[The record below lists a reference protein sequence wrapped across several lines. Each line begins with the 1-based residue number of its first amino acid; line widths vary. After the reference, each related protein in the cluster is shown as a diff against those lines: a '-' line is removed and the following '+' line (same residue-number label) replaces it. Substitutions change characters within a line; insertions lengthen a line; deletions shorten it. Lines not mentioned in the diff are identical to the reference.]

1 MFVEQEPEQQNQ
13 QDPTTTHTDG
23 DPTLMGS
30 RPGQLNLNNV
40 RMRAMEMIQILDEML
55 YVLRVSP
62 SSLHWND
69 VVDKMAVLNVQIQQ
83 LQDQIRPVS
92 QHYVVHP
99 KSVNQQNSV
108 TLPIMLASRLY
119 PEQQRVYDDV
129 YYAAEVEIGD
139 DSWKGVVDDV
149 CSMLTG
155 KHGLLDPRGPARRR
169 LASDAS
175 TSIRQ
180 RPQSD
185 FVAESEEYV
194 DILSIVGF
202 GGTV

>member
-1 MFVEQEPEQQNQ
+1 MSEQEQKQEQH
-13 QDPTTTHTDG
+13 PTNTNDG

-30 RPGQLNLNNV
+30 RPGQLNLSNV
-40 RMRAMEMIQILDEML
+40 RMRAMEMIQIIDEML
-55 YVLRVSP
+55 YILRVAP

-119 PEQQRVYDDV
+119 PEQQRMYDDV
-129 YYAAEVEIGD
+129 YYASEVEIGD

-149 CSMLTG
+149 SSMLTG
-155 KHGLLDPRGPARRR
+155 KHGLLDPRGPVRRR
-169 LASDAS
+169 LASAAS
-175 TSIRQ
+175 TSMRQ
-180 RPQSD
+180 QPQSD
-185 FVAESEEYV
+185 CVEEYV

>member
-1 MFVEQEPEQQNQ
+1 MSEQEQQQEQH
-13 QDPTTTHTDG
+13 PTNTNDG

-30 RPGQLNLNNV
+30 RPGQLNLSNV
-40 RMRAMEMIQILDEML
+40 RMRAMEMIQIIDEML
-55 YVLRVSP
+55 YILQVAP

-83 LQDQIRPVS
+83 IQDQIRPVS

-119 PEQQRVYDDV
+119 PEQQRMNDG
-129 YYAAEVEIGD
+129 YYASEVEIGD
-139 DSWKGVVDDV
+139 DSWKVVVDDV
-149 CSMLTG
+149 CIMLTG
-155 KHGLLDPRGPARRR
+155 KHGLLDPRGPVRRR
-169 LASDAS
+169 LASAAS
-175 TSIRQ
+175 TSMKQ
-180 RPQSD
+180 QPQSD
-185 FVAESEEYV
+185 YVEEYV